1 MNMPKICN
9 AARVAV
15 LLACTGL
22 ATLCL
27 AGESAETPVRD
38 AKPISYVAT
47 GGTARGYS
55 RVVFEALNGIVR
67 DTYPGSSAE
76 FKPGSPAGSLA
87 DIAAGR
93 ADFAGASGAVEIQYA
108 LRGNPPFREPL
119 KGKLFQVMTIHN
131 QLTVYYVMADE
142 WARRYGIKTMADIAE
157 KKPPMRIA
165 VNTEANLQS
174 TVAMYEHIF
183 AEYGFSLADIERWG
197 GSVLRG
203 NSGIGLDALAD
214 GRADVFI
221 NGRFMPDSKLEEI
234 HRHRPLRWISIEPE
248 KMKAAASKWN
258 YDLYMA
264 PAGITPFITADSATQ
279 KMWNAVQAGPG
290 VSEETVYK
298 FLSALYSNQGRVR
311 AIHPSLKDFGPE
323 TMVWNPMNLPF
334 HPGAA
339 RFYRE
344 KGLLK

>member
-1 MNMPKICN
+1 MNMPKISN
-9 AARVAV
+9 ATRVAA
-15 LLACTGL
+15 LFACTGL

-27 AGESAETPVRD
+27 AEESAEATFDD

-76 FKPGSPAGSLA
+76 FKPGSPAGSLLE
-87 DIAAGR
+87 IAQGNV
-93 ADFAGASGAVEIQYA
+93 DFAGASGAVEIQYA
-108 LRGNPPFREPL
+108 LDGTPPFREPL

-131 QLTVYYVMADE
+131 QLTVHYVMTEE
-142 WARRYGIKTMADIAE
+142 WAKQYGIETMADIAE

-165 VNTEANLQS
+165 VNTETNLQS

-183 AEYGFSLADIERWG
+183 AEYGFSLEDIEKWG

-203 NSGIGLDALAD
+203 NSGIGLDAVAD

-221 NGRFMPDSKLEEI
+221 NGRFMPDSQLAEV
-234 HRHRPLRWISIEPE
+234 HRHRPLRWIRIEPE
-248 KMKAAASKWN
+248 KMKAAADKWN
-258 YDLYMA
+258 YDLYIA
-264 PAGITPFITADSATQ
+264 PAGISPFITADSATQ
-279 KMWNAVQAGPG
+279 KMWNAVQAGPS

-298 FLSALYSNQGRVR
+298 FLTALYNNQDRVR

-323 TMVWNPMNLPF
+323 MMVWNPMSLPF
-334 HPGAA
+334 HPGAE

-344 KGLLK
+344 KGLLQ